1 MRRFWTII
9 FFVVLYLAWGTSDIA
24 IVSEA
29 GRGLSADVSLL
40 ISSRLC
46 SDKNLSDS
54 QQQELS
60 DIADL
65 MHRSLR
71 SCSYEFQQSIA
82 AHAFYPHQLQHNSS
96 TRHNLRHR
104 SLGEKIMSEAVH
116 SRHAGHITRIFEFNP
131 FRSSLRVAF
140 YLHTLCRLRI

>member
-1 MRRFWTII
+1 MRRFWAII
-9 FFVVLYLAWGTSDIA
+9 FMAVLYLAWGTSDIA

-29 GRGLSADVSLL
+29 GRGLPADVSPL
-40 ISSRLC
+40 ISSGQC
-46 SDKNLSDS
+46 SDKSLSDNKP
-54 QQQELS
+54 QELS

-71 SCSYEFQQSIA
+71 SYSYEFQQSIA
-82 AHAFYPHQLQHNSS
+82 AHAIYPHQLQHNSS

-104 SLGEKIMSEAVH
+104 SLTEKIMSEAVH

-131 FRSSLRVAF
+131 FRSSLRVAY